1 MASKKK
7 TSKKIEK
14 ADKYFQFYTEP
25 SIADYCMDILSNYLK
40 VLKYSDFKFL
50 EPSAGT
56 ANFVDSIE
64 KKYPNYEI
72 VSIDIDPKDTRVR
85 KMDYLKSTLRKLHF
99 KKKDKIVVIGN
110 PPFGKKSTLAI
121 QFFNKSC
128 EYADIIAFILPLQFE
143 KWSVQSKLN
152 SDMKLIFSERLEPKS
167 FIFKEKEVS
176 IRCCFQIWVKKD
188 LSEKDL
194 RIRKAPTTRHKDFEM
209 YQYNYTKEA
218 RKFFDKEKY
227 GWNFAVPRQG
237 YYDYNQKIYNQEDLS
252 YKIQWIF
259 FKAKDE
265 KVLDNLKQIDF
276 GKLSLKNTTTPGFGK
291 ADVIEEYRKMFG
303 DDSDVS

>member
-1 MASKKK
+1 MATTKK
-7 TSKKIEK
+7 TAKKVEK

-25 SIADYCMDILSNYLK
+25 SIANYCINILSKNLEIMNYHN
-40 VLKYSDFKFL
+40 FKFL

-56 ANFVDSIE
+56 GNFIDAVE
-64 KKYPNYEI
+64 QNYPNHEI
-72 VSIDIDPKDTRVR
+72 VSIDIDPYDDRVR
-85 KMDYLKSTLRKLHF
+85 KMDYLKSSIRKLHL
-99 KKKDKIVVIGN
+99 KKKDQVIVVGN

-152 SDMKLIFSERLEPKS
+152 KDMKLIHSERLDPKS
-167 FIFKEKEVS
+167 FIFKDKEVS
-176 IRCCFQIWVKKD
+176 IRCCFQIWVKNN

-194 RIRKAPTTRHKDFEM
+194 RIKKAPITKHKDFEM
-209 YQYNYTKEA
+209 YQYNYTEEA
-218 RKFFDKEKY
+218 KKFFDKQKY
-227 GWNFAVPRQG
+227 GWDFAVPRQG

-259 FKAKDE
+259 FKAKNE
-265 KVLDNLKQIDF
+265 QILNNLRQIDF
-276 GKLSLKNTTTPGFGK
+276 CKLSLKNTTTPGFGK
-291 ADVIEEYRKMFG
+291 ADVIEEYVRMFG

>member
-1 MASKKK
+1 MATTKKK
-7 TSKKIEK
+7 AKKVEK

-25 SIADYCMDILSNYLK
+25 SIARYCIDILSDKLKTLNYNN
-40 VLKYSDFKFL
+40 FKFL

-56 ANFVDSIE
+56 GNFIDAAE
-64 KKYPNYEI
+64 QKYADCEI
-72 VSIDIDPKDTRVR
+72 VSIDIDPYDNRVR
-85 KMDYLKSTLRKLHF
+85 KMDYLKSTTRKLHL
-99 KKKDKIVVIGN
+99 KKKDHVIVIGN

-152 SDMKLIFSERLEPKS
+152 KDMKLIFSERLDPKS
-167 FIFKEKEVS
+167 FIFKDKEVS
-176 IRCCFQIWVKKD
+176 IRCCFQIWVKNH
-188 LSEKDL
+188 LSEEDL
-194 RIRKAPTTRHKDFEM
+194 RIRKAPTTKHKDFEM
-209 YQYNYTKEA
+209 YQYNYTQEA

-227 GWNFAVPRQG
+227 GWDFAVPRQG

-252 YKIQWIF
+252 YRVQWIF

-265 KVLDNLKQIDF
+265 KILDNLHKIDF

-291 ADVIEEYRKMFG
+291 ADVIEEYIRMFG
-303 DDSDVS
+303 DDSNV